1 MSSNEFYFKVKPKT
15 NALVKAVASINLPLF
30 SDDGIEYYAGLSI
43 PDTGATSRQIEI
55 DGVATSGGDIQVG
68 GSTTVTTAGNNTISS
83 PFNPL
88 NNKYGFSTPEE
99 FFAYRYGQEES
110 TIQGVPTVNDGKDNS
125 VSFQSI
131 YCEWDRNKFANFVLE
146 SLVGKALTQAIAYN

>member
-30 SDDGIEYYAGLSI
+30 SNDGAQYYAGLSI

-55 DGVATSGGDIQVG
+55 DGVQISEGDPQYL
-68 GSTTVTTAGNNTISS
+68 STTTVTTAGNNTISS

-99 FFAYRYGQEES
+99 FFAYRYGQEQP
-110 TIQGVPTVNDGKDNS
+110 IQVNDGTDDA

-146 SLVGKALTQAIAYN
+146 SLVG